1 MGKQGKP
8 RFSRFF
14 RRSRHE
20 IGLYSA
26 LRKTPA
32 VRLDKNQNLNFSEVV
47 NFPLDI
53 DGYKAYNTDYNN
65 VTMR

>member
-1 MGKQGKP
+1 MLQQL
-8 RFSRFF
+8 F

-20 IGLYSA
+20 IGLFST
-26 LRKTPA
+26 LRKTPVA
-32 VRLDKNQNLNFSEVV
+32 CLAKNQKLKNSEVV

-53 DGYKAYNTDYNN
+53 DGYKVYNADYNN